1 MKNESKARSWVR
13 GIAAGFL
20 GVTVAVTFAVA
31 GNHQTRKPPTPVAQ
45 HSVSDEVSPLVRAA
59 AAESGIDIGPG
70 SDEAQLVGSPQPR

>member
-13 GIAAGFL
+13 DVAAAFV
-20 GVTVAVTFAVA
+20 GVTAAVTFAVA
-31 GNHQTRKPPTPVAQ
+31 GGHQAPKPSAPVA
-45 HSVSDEVSPLVRAA
+45 HSASDGVSPLVRAA